1 VNNLLELSAELV
13 AFLMLGGVFT
23 LVLTGFPIAFVI
35 GSVAFIVGLLIF
47 GPVTTFHILYSRFY
61 DLSLNYPY
69 LAVPLFT
76 FMGVVLQHSGI
87 TKDLYDSLYESL
99 GRLKGGLAIVT
110 VVFGTILATCL
121 GVIAASVTILTLI
134 ALRPMVVRG
143 YNKPLAAGTIVAS
156 GTLGILIP
164 PSIMLVVYGPQA
176 GISIGQMFMGAVFPG
191 LMLALCYVSYV
202 AIRCYLNPELGPAIP
217 PDQLTP
223 FSFQKVWRLAKS
235 MVPPVFLILAV
246 LGTIFSGIAPP
257 TEAAAVG
264 CLASVVLA
272 ISYRKFN
279 FELLQHA
286 SIETLRVSAFV
297 VLIAA
302 LCYAFVG
309 IFMSAGSGEVVSNLI
324 LSVPGGKWASFSMIM
339 LIVFLLGLF
348 IEWIGIVFII
358 VPIFSPIL
366 AELGFNPLWAGM
378 MICINLQMAFQ
389 TPPMAMSIF
398 VLKGAA
404 PEDLGL
410 TMSDIMKGVIPFVII
425 IMFVLFLCTLFPGII
440 TWLPEKMIGPAH

>member
-1 VNNLLELSAELV
+1 MLELSAELV

-35 GSVAFIVGLLIF
+35 GSVAFIVGILIF
-47 GPVTTFHILYSRFY
+47 GPTTTYHILYSRFY

-76 FMGVVLQHSGI
+76 FMGVILQHSGI
-87 TKDLYDSLYESL
+87 TKDLYESLYESL
-99 GRLKGGLAIVT
+99 GRLRGGLAIVT

-134 ALRPMVVRG
+134 ALGPMVTRG
-143 YNKPLAAGTIVAS
+143 YDKPLAAGSIVAS

-191 LMLALCYVSYV
+191 LLLAAGYV
-202 AIRCYLNPELGPAIP
+202 AYIVIRCWLNPELGPSIP
-217 PDQLTP
+217 ADQLTP
-223 FSFQKVWRLAKS
+223 FSGKKLWRLLKS
-235 MVPPVFLILAV
+235 LVPPIFLILAV
-246 LGTIFSGIAPP
+246 LGTIFSGVAPP

-264 CLASVVLA
+264 CLASIVLA
-272 ISYRKFN
+272 IAYGKFS
-279 FELLQHA
+279 FGLLKHA
-286 SIETLRVSAFV
+286 SLETLRVSAFV
-297 VLIAA
+297 VMIAA

-309 IFMSAGSGEVVSNLI
+309 VFMSAGSGDVVSELI
-324 LSVPGGKWASFSMIM
+324 LAVPGGKWASFAMIM
-339 LIVFLLGLF
+339 AIVFLLGLF

-398 VLKGAA
+398 VLKGTA
-404 PEDLGL
+404 PEELGL
-410 TMSDIMKGVIPFVII
+410 TMADIIKGVIPFVLI
-425 IMFVLFLCTLFPGII
+425 IMFVLFLCTIFPGII
-440 TWLPEKMIGPAH
+440 TWLPEQMLGPSH

>member
-1 VNNLLELSAELV
+1 MLELSAELV

-35 GSVAFIVGLLIF
+35 GSVSFIVGILVF
-47 GPVTTFHILYSRFY
+47 GPTTTFHILYSRFY

-76 FMGVVLQHSGI
+76 FMGVILQHSGI
-87 TKDLYDSLYESL
+87 TKDLYESLYEAL
-99 GRLKGGLAIVT
+99 GRLRGGLAIVT
-110 VVFGTILATCL
+110 IIFGTILATCL

-134 ALRPMVVRG
+134 ALSPMVTRG
-143 YNKPLAAGTIVAS
+143 YNKPLAAGSIVAA

-191 LMLALCYVSYV
+191 LLLAFFYVTYV
-202 AIRCYLNPELGPAIP
+202 FVRCWINPELGPAIP
-217 PDQLTP
+217 ADQLTP
-223 FSFQKVWRLAKS
+223 FSMAKVWRLIKS
-235 MVPPVFLILAV
+235 LVPPVLLILAV
-246 LGTIFSGIAPP
+246 LGTIFSGVAPP

-264 CLASVVLA
+264 CLATVLLA
-272 ISYRKFN
+272 MAYGKFS
-279 FELLQHA
+279 FGLLKHA
-286 SIETLRVSAFV
+286 SLETLRVSAFV
-297 VLIAA
+297 VMIAA

-309 IFMSAGSGEVVSNLI
+309 VFMSAGSGEVVSQAI
-324 LSVPGGKWASFSMIM
+324 LAIPGGKWASFAMIM

-358 VPIFSPIL
+358 VPIFTPIM
-366 AELGFNPLWAGM
+366 AELGFNSLWAGM

-398 VLKGAA
+398 VLKGTA
-404 PEDLGL
+404 PNELGL
-410 TMSDIMKGVIPFVII
+410 TMADIIKGVSPFVVI
-425 IMFVLFLCTLFPGII
+425 IMFVLLLCTIFPGII
-440 TWLPEKMIGPAH
+440 TWLPEQMIGPSH

>member
-1 VNNLLELSAELV
+1 LIELSAEIV
-13 AFLMLGGVFT
+13 AFLMLGGVLG
-23 LVLTGFPIAFVI
+23 LVLSGFPIAFVI

-47 GPVTTFHILYSRFY
+47 GPTTTFHILYSRFY

-76 FMGVVLQHSGI
+76 FMGVVLQHSGT
-87 TKDLYDSLYESL
+87 TKELYESLYESL
-99 GRLKGGLAIVT
+99 GGLKGGLAVVT
-110 VVFGTILATCL
+110 IVFGTILAACL

-134 ALRPMVVRG
+134 ALGPMLSRG
-143 YNKPLAAGTIVAS
+143 YDKPLAAGSIVAS

-191 LMLALCYVSYV
+191 LILASLYILYVV
-202 AIRCYLNPELGPAIP
+202 VRCHLNPELGPSLP
-217 PDQLTP
+217 PDQITP
-223 FSFQKVWRLAKS
+223 HSAKKIIRLLKS
-235 MVPPVFLILAV
+235 LLPPILLILAV

-264 CLASVVLA
+264 CLAA
-272 ISYRKFN
+272 ILLTIAYRKFSIS
-279 FELLQHA
+279 LIKHA

-309 IFMSAGSGEVVSNLI
+309 IFMNAGAGDVVSEMI
-324 LSVPGGKWASFSMIM
+324 LSVPGGKWVSFAMIM

-366 AELGFNPLWAGM
+366 AKLGFNPLWAGM

-398 VLKGAA
+398 VLKGTA
-404 PEDLGL
+404 PPELGL
-410 TMSDIMKGVIPFVII
+410 SMSDIIKGVTPFVLI
-425 IMFVLFLCTLFPGII
+425 IMITLLLCTIFPEII
-440 TWLPEKMIGPAH
+440 TWLPEKMIGPSH

>member
-1 VNNLLELSAELV
+1 MIDLSPEIV
-13 AFLMLGGVFT
+13 AFLMLGGVFV

-35 GSVAFIVGLLIF
+35 GSVAFLVGLTIF
-47 GPVTTFHILYSRFY
+47 GPTTTYHILYSRFY

-76 FMGVVLQHSGI
+76 FMGVILQHSGI
-87 TKDLYDSLYESL
+87 TKDLYESLYDVL
-99 GRLKGGLAIVT
+99 GNLKGGLAIVT
-110 VVFGTILATCL
+110 IIFGTILAACL

-134 ALRPMVVRG
+134 ALEPMLSRG
-143 YNKPLAAGTIVAS
+143 YDKPLAAGSIVAS

-176 GISIGQMFMGAVFPG
+176 GVSIGQMFMGAVFPG
-191 LMLALCYVSYV
+191 IMLSVLYISYV
-202 AIRCYLNPELGPAIP
+202 LIRCHINPKLGPALP
-217 PDQLTP
+217 ADQVTP
-223 FSFQKVWRLAKS
+223 FTRKKVFKILKSLA
-235 MVPPVFLILAV
+235 PPVLLIFAV

-264 CLASVVLA
+264 CLASIILA
-272 ISYRKFN
+272 ICYGKFS
-279 FELLQHA
+279 FGLLAQA
-286 SIETLRVSAFV
+286 SRETLKVSAFV

-309 IFMSAGSGEVVSNLI
+309 IFMSAGAGDVVQSMI
-324 LSVPGGKWASFSMIM
+324 LAVPGGKWASFAMIM
-339 LIVFLLGLF
+339 IIVFLLGLF

-358 VPIFSPIL
+358 VPIFSPIM
-366 AELGFNPLWAGM
+366 EQLGFNPLWAAM

-398 VLKGAA
+398 VLKGTA
-404 PEDLGL
+404 PPELGL
-410 TMSDIMKGVIPFVII
+410 TLSDIIKGVIPFVLI
-425 IMFVLFLCTLFPGII
+425 IMVTLILCTVFPEII
-440 TWLPEKMIGPAH
+440 TWLPEKMIGPSH

>member
-1 VNNLLELSAELV
+1 
-13 AFLMLGGVFT
+13 MLGGVFG

-35 GSVAFIVGLLIF
+35 GSVSFFVGLIVF
-47 GPVTTFHILYSRFY
+47 GPTTTFHILYSRFY
-61 DLSLNYPY
+61 GLSLNYPY

-87 TKDLYDSLYESL
+87 TKDLYTSLYEAL
-99 GRLKGGLAIVT
+99 GRVRGGLLIVT
-110 VVFGTILATCL
+110 IIFGTVLAACL

-134 ALRPMVVRG
+134 ALGPMIERG
-143 YNKPLAAGTIVAS
+143 YDRSLASGAIVAA

-191 LMLALCYVSYV
+191 LILSGLYIAYVV
-202 AIRCYLNPELGPAIP
+202 IRCAINPALGPPIP
-217 PDQLTP
+217 EDQITE
-223 FSFQKVWRLAKS
+223 FSLKKLIRLLKS
-235 MVPPVFLILAV
+235 LLPPVLLILAV

-257 TEAAAVG
+257 TEAAAMG
-264 CLASVVLA
+264 CTASIILAVL
-272 ISYRKFN
+272 YKKFSWK
-279 FELLQHA
+279 LIKHA
-286 SIETLRVSAFV
+286 SLETLRVASFV
-297 VLIAA
+297 VMIAA

-309 IFMSAGSGEVVSNLI
+309 IFMSAGAGDVVANMI
-324 LSVPGGKWASFSMIM
+324 LAVPGGRWASFFIIM

-366 AELGFNPLWAGM
+366 VQLGFNPLWAGM

-398 VLKGAA
+398 V
-404 PEDLGL
+404 
-410 TMSDIMKGVIPFVII
+410 MKGTAPAESGVTMMHIIKGVVPFVAI
-425 IMFVLFLCTLFPGII
+425 IMLTLLLCTVFPGII
-440 TWLPEKMIGPAH
+440 TWLPEKMIGSAV

>member
-1 VNNLLELSAELV
+1 MFDLSAELV

-23 LVLTGFPIAFVI
+23 LVMTGFPIAFVI
-35 GSVAFIVGLLIF
+35 GSVAFLVGILVF
-47 GPVTTFHILYSRFY
+47 GPTTTYHILYSRFY

-76 FMGVVLQHSGI
+76 FMGVILQHSGI
-87 TKDLYDSLYESL
+87 TKDLYQGLYEAL
-99 GRLKGGLAIVT
+99 GRLRGGLAIVT

-134 ALRPMVVRG
+134 ALGPMLTRG
-143 YNKPLAAGTIVAS
+143 YDKSLAAGTIVAS

-176 GISIGQMFMGAVFPG
+176 GISIGQMFMGAIFPG
-191 LMLALCYVSYV
+191 MILAFCYVSYV
-202 AIRCYLNPELGPAIP
+202 VIRCWLNPAMGPAIP
-217 PDQLTP
+217 ADQMTP
-223 FSFQKVWRLAKS
+223 FSAAKFVRLLKS
-235 MVPPVFLILAV
+235 MVPPILLILAV

-264 CLASVVLA
+264 CLASIVLA
-272 ISYRKFN
+272 IFYGKFSID
-279 FELLQHA
+279 LLRHA
-286 SIETLRVSAFV
+286 SLETLRVSAFV
-297 VLIAA
+297 VMIAA

-309 IFMSAGSGEVVSNLI
+309 VFMSAGSGDVVSSLI
-324 LSVPGGKWASFSMIM
+324 LAVPGGKWAAFAMIM

-366 AELGFNPLWAGM
+366 EQLGFNPLWAGM
-378 MICINLQMAFQ
+378 MICINMQMAFQ

-398 VLKGAA
+398 VLKGTA
-404 PEDLGL
+404 PPELGL
-410 TMSDIMKGVIPFVII
+410 SMSDIIKGVVPFVLI
-425 IMFVLFLCTLFPGII
+425 IMVVLLLCTIFPGII
-440 TWLPEKMIGPAH
+440 TWLPEQMLGPSH